1 MRVLKSEKELTNA
14 LTAVIRLDSLVM
26 LHTIRILLVIIFA
39 ATTLRAQSAK
49 EPVQPGETI
58 IVSGGVSLW
67 VWEKWKAQPHDNWWA
82 NFVRAARI
90 RIEQIKT
97 ARPDQPITWLVY
109 RPSYVTRGRQ
119 DSRDYTALVASV
131 RDAFNVK
138 LMWFDS
144 ASQLVN
150 YLNYGQ
156 PRDRVKINNFEY
168 FGHSNKACFMF
179 DYSNMIDSGSK
190 CWLHENELKK
200 INHGIFTKDAL
211 VRSWG
216 CHTGESMSQKWR
228 SATGTPMWGLSGKSQ
243 YLTEE
248 LPVPSTAMGR
258 WTR

>member
-1 MRVLKSEKELTNA
+1 MFRTICFVFA
-14 LTAVIRLDSLVM
+14 LLAAVPAVSV
-26 LHTIRILLVIIFA
+26 A
-39 ATTLRAQSAK
+39 APN
-49 EPVQPGETI
+49 EPQEPGETV

-67 VWEKWKAQPHDNWWA
+67 VWEKWKRQPHDNWWA

-90 RIEQIKT
+90 RIAQIKE
-97 ARPDQPITWLVY
+97 AQPNQQITWLVY
-109 RPSYVTRGRQ
+109 RPSYVTRSRQ
-119 DSRDYTALVASV
+119 DSRDYTSLITSV
-131 RDAFNVK
+131 RDAYGVK

-150 YLNYGQ
+150 YLNSRGSN
-156 PRDRVKINNFEY
+156 KINRFEY

-190 CWLHENELKK
+190 CWLHEKELGQ
-200 INHGIFTKDAL
+200 IRRGIFTNDAL

-216 CHTGESMSQKWR
+216 CHTGESMSQKFR
-228 SATGTPMWGLSGKSQ
+228 SATGTPMWGLVGKSQ

-248 LPVPSTAMGR
+248 LPVPSSPTAR